1 MISTV
6 KCGYC
11 GRDHGIIIRAYI
23 DNVPCCMDCYEEM
36 KCKGEI

>member
-1 MISTV
+1 MM
-6 KCGYC
+6 CGYC
-11 GRDHGIIIRAYI
+11 GREHALIRAYI